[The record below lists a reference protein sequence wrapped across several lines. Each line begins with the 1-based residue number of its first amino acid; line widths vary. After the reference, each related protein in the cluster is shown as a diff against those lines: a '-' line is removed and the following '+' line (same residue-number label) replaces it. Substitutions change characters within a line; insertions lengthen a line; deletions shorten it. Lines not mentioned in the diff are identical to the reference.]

1 MNMKLRYF
9 ELDRPYV
16 ENRQRIEELMDSAS
30 LRYEE
35 ARIEDY
41 NQNWKCRRK
50 AFVYESKCMT
60 SMFERLFKP
69 VPTKDCWKIIIECMD
84 KVCNP
89 CIINLLGVYTVQVPF
104 DFCTYEALNPV
115 DKKKMLLV
123 ALVEGVSRVF
133 HELSIPF
140 CLLGDVV
147 NKIERNHY
155 ENSWV
160 WKKKKIQSTTFS
172 IQVEHQINKVD
183 LFWNIENKDK
193 SIRHLIQT
201 CPAHE
206 MDYGAYLGKLE
217 VNDNFLYLL
226 GKNNEAVSKVSINK

>member
-1 MNMKLRYF
+1 MKLRYF

-41 NQNWKCRRK
+41 NQNWKCYRK

-60 SMFERLFKP
+60 SMLERLFKP

-104 DFCTYEALNPV
+104 DFCTYEALDPV
-115 DKKKMLLV
+115 DKKKMLLA
-123 ALVEGVSRVF
+123 ALVEGANRVF
-133 HELSIPF
+133 HKLSIPF

-147 NKIERNHY
+147 NEIERNHY

-160 WKKKKIQSTTFS
+160 WKKKKIQSTTFPF
-172 IQVEHQINKVD
+172 K
-183 LFWNIENKDK
+183 WNIR
-193 SIRHLIQT
+193 SIKLT
-201 CPAHE
+201 CF
-206 MDYGAYLGKLE
+206 GILKIKTR
-217 VNDNFLYLL
+217 VF
-226 GKNNEAVSKVSINK
+226 VT

>member
-1 MNMKLRYF
+1 MKLRYF

-60 SMFERLFKP
+60 SMLERLFKP

-89 CIINLLGVYTVQVPF
+89 CIINLLGVYTVQVLI
-104 DFCTYEALNPV
+104 DFSSYESSSTLEQ
-115 DKKKMLLV
+115 KKMLLE
-123 ALVEGVSRVF
+123 ALLKGVISVF
-133 HELSIPF
+133 
-140 CLLGDVV
+140 
-147 NKIERNHY
+147 
-155 ENSWV
+155 
-160 WKKKKIQSTTFS
+160 
-172 IQVEHQINKVD
+172 
-183 LFWNIENKDK
+183 
-193 SIRHLIQT
+193 
-201 CPAHE
+201 
-206 MDYGAYLGKLE
+206 
-217 VNDNFLYLL
+217 
-226 GKNNEAVSKVSINK
+226 